1 MRHAAKGDRD
11 HAIEPLRMRTM
22 FRSRLVKIAALMV
35 ACVLVAWQLW
45 SAPLSEPGRTRGRTA
60 IPVRATV
67 ETDPVQ
73 SSGDA
78 ADDPVIWRHPIDGA
92 QSTIIGTDKKRG
104 LMVYDVNGRVLQEL
118 PDGKLGNVDL
128 RHDFPLGGSPT
139 AIVTAGNRSDN
150 SIAIYAIDLSTRR
163 LRNVAARRLG
173 VDLGVYG
180 SCMYRSA
187 VNGAY
192 YVFITSKSGE
202 VDQWRLLETRQG
214 TVDAERVRGF
224 DVGSQIEA
232 CVADDELGFLYIGE
246 ERVGIWKYAAEPT
259 GGDGRIAVD
268 STGLTGFLTPDVE
281 GLTIFFGVAG
291 TGYLDCI
298 LPGPRRVQRVSPGG
312 PERVRRDVRDR
323 GGQRHRPSDALGRSR
338 CPQRESRTEV
348 PSWCLRHP
356 GPAERRRQAEL
367 QARAV
372 AGDRSGHPGGV
383 RRATDLFVD
392 GGVGACRCYSIR
404 KGRVGGLR
412 RRRPNAITA
421 MARWFETF
429 QRSRDGRR
437 SGPNGVGPD

>member
-35 ACVLVAWQLW
+35 AGVLVAWQLW
-45 SAPLSEPGRTRGRTA
+45 SAPLSGPGRTRGRTA

-118 PDGKLGNVDL
+118 PDGKLVNVDL

-268 STGLTGFLTPDVE
+268 STGPTGFLTPDVE

-291 TGYLDCI
+291 TGYLIASSQGRDAFNVYRREGRNEYVATFAI
-298 LPGPRRVQRVSPGG
+298 EEGNGIDRVTHSDGVDVLNASLGPRFPHGVFVTQDQQNDGG
-312 PERVRRDVRDR
+312 RQNFKLVPWPAIEAVI
-323 GGQRHRPSDALGRSR
+323 
-338 CPQRESRTEV
+338 REASGAQPT
-348 PSWCLRHP
+348 SSST
-356 GPAERRRQAEL
+356 
-367 QARAV
+367 AV
-372 AGDRSGHPGGV
+372 SGHAG
-383 RRATDLFVD
+383 AT
-392 GGVGACRCYSIR
+392 R
-404 KGRVGGLR
+404 
-412 RRRPNAITA
+412 
-421 MARWFETF
+421 
-429 QRSRDGRR
+429 
-437 SGPNGVGPD
+437 

>member
-1 MRHAAKGDRD
+1 MCHATKGDRER
-11 HAIEPLRMRTM
+11 AIEPLRVRTM
-22 FRSRLVKIAALMV
+22 FRSHLVKIAALMV
-35 ACVLVAWQLW
+35 VCVLVALQLW
-45 SAPLSEPGRTRGRTA
+45 SAPLSGPERTRGRTA
-60 IPVRATV
+60 VPVRATV
-67 ETDPVQ
+67 ETAPVQ

-150 SIAIYAIDLSTRR
+150 SIAVYAIDPSTRR

-173 VDLGVYG
+173 ADLGVYG

-202 VDQWRLLETRQG
+202 VVQWRLLETKQG

-291 TGYLDCI
+291 TGYLIASSQGHDAFNVYRREGRNEYVATFAI
-298 LPGPRRVQRVSPGG
+298 EEGNGIDQVTHSDGVDVLNASLGPGFPHGVFVTQDQQNDGG
-312 PERVRRDVRDR
+312 RQNFKLVPWPAIAAVI
-323 GGQRHRPSDALGRSR
+323 
-338 CPQRESRTEV
+338 REASGAQLTSSSTV
-348 PSWCLRHP
+348 
-356 GPAERRRQAEL
+356 
-367 QARAV
+367 V
-372 AGDRSGHPGGV
+372 SGHAG
-383 RRATDLFVD
+383 AT
-392 GGVGACRCYSIR
+392 R
-404 KGRVGGLR
+404 
-412 RRRPNAITA
+412 
-421 MARWFETF
+421 
-429 QRSRDGRR
+429 
-437 SGPNGVGPD
+437 